1 MAGETAPGT
10 VRFASDELEIEVL
23 PRVGGRLHRLRA
35 FGHDLLRTPG
45 SLDRYRD
52 EPVFWGAYP
61 MAPWCNRLSTNATAV
76 GDRTVELA
84 SNFTDGT
91 AIHGQVATVPW
102 AEDGPGR
109 FVVRGGGNGWPWRY
123 AVEEQ
128 LRVDGPVL
136 TLGLRLTNLDT
147 VAMPGG
153 LGLHPW
159 FRKPLEVR
167 VPARTV
173 LASNLDPAAGR
184 QPVGGRLDLRRT
196 GPLPVDL
203 DGSWL
208 DFDEDV
214 IELRWP
220 DLGIRARLR
229 WEATAPTSI
238 AIASPQT
245 LDGVAVE
252 PQTHLP
258 DGLRRWLSGEQGGL
272 TVVEPGASLE
282 LAIELAVGRS
292 G

>member
-1 MAGETAPGT
+1 MAGL
-10 VRFASDELEIEVL
+10 VRIRSDDLEVEVL
-23 PRVGGRLHRLRA
+23 PEIGGRVHRMRA

-45 SLDRYRD
+45 SLDRYSD

-61 MAPWCNRLSTNATAV
+61 MAPWCNRLSTTATGV
-76 GDRTVELA
+76 GDRTVELT

-102 AEDGPGR
+102 TVADDGSLS
-109 FVVRGGGNGWPWRY
+109 VQGGGNGWPWRY

-128 LRVDGPVL
+128 LLLDGPVL

-159 FRKPLEVR
+159 FRKPLDIR

-173 LASNLDPAAGR
+173 LASNLDPAAVR
-184 QPVGGRLDLRRT
+184 QPVGGRLDLRRA
-196 GPLPVDL
+196 GPVPVDL

-214 IELRWP
+214 VELRWP
-220 DLGIRARLR
+220 DLGIRASLR
-229 WEATAPTSI
+229 WEASAPTSI
-238 AIASPQT
+238 AIASPRA

-258 DGLRRWLSGEQGGL
+258 DGLRRWLSGEPGGL
-272 TVVEPGASLE
+272 TVIEPGASLE
-282 LAIELAVGRS
+282 LAIELAVERS